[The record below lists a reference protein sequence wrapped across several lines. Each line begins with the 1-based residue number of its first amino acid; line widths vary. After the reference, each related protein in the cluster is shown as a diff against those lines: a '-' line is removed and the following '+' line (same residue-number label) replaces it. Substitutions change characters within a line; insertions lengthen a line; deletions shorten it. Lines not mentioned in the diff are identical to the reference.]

1 MYKNLIGLNRRTSP
15 RLNNKNSN
23 NKKSNDYI
31 NSETRS
37 DKDSC
42 SLSIIEDYFNDLDE
56 DVVDYMNETN
66 TSAFYSTRDSNA
78 PNTHESKK
86 NEDDDNDDEDEY
98 DTFGF
103 QNDNPDDSND
113 SISRSGCEVRLD
125 LINEI
130 KDEFLDDDINSVN
143 KSNFSA
149 NDKSSLIDFVNQES
163 NDEDE
168 ESNDEEEDDNDNV
181 NNVNLNNL
189 RICIDEIQELVDKS
203 NKTCYVFIIEV
214 WNLQPRNI
222 TNKNTT
228 QVKKESNEN
237 KSQSSIPTWSVK
249 RKYDEFYVL
258 DSRLREFHG
267 GLFVSSDAT
276 SNLTNH
282 EQIFAQ
288 LPPKQR
294 ALFFLNNARNIEFL
308 YSIKD
313 DFAKYLQSLLTNPI
327 LCMSQL
333 LRSFLD
339 PHSIEFSSSI
349 FNDITNLGKIVKG
362 VPYKLRLEVILLK
375 IIILF

>member
-1 MYKNLIGLNRRTSP
+1 M
-15 RLNNKNSN
+15 
-23 NKKSNDYI
+23 
-31 NSETRS
+31 
-37 DKDSC
+37 
-42 SLSIIEDYFNDLDE
+42 SIIEDYFNDLDE
-56 DVVDYMNETN
+56 DAVDYMNETN
-66 TSAFYSTRDSNA
+66 TNAFYTTRDSNA
-78 PNTHESKK
+78 MNINELKQ

-98 DTFGF
+98 YSYGF
-103 QNDNPDDSND
+103 RNNNPEDDDSIN
-113 SISRSGCEVRLD
+113 RSGCEVRLD

-130 KDEFLDDDINSVN
+130 KDEFLDDDVNSVN

-149 NDKSSLIDFVNQES
+149 NDKNSLIDFVNQES
-163 NDEDE
+163 NDEDD
-168 ESNDEEEDDNDNV
+168 ESNDEEDENDNV

-189 RICIDEIQELVDKS
+189 RICIDEIEELVDKS

-214 WNLQPRNI
+214 WNLQPKNT
-222 TNKNTT
+222 TNKNIS
-228 QVKKESNEN
+228 QVKNNNNES
-237 KSQSSIPTWSVK
+237 SSIPTWSVK

-333 LRSFLD
+333 LKSFLD

-362 VPYKLRLEVILLK
+362 VPYKLRLEV
-375 IIILF
+375 LFYLINYKYNNNIKHFN